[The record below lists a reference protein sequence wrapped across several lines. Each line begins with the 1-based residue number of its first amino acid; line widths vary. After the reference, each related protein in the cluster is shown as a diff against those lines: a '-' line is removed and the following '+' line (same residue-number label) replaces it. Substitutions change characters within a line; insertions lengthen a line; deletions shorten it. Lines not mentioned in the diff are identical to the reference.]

1 MFVEKILPQV
11 CERLAVI
18 EAGASVKDVADL
30 LAVPHTDLV
39 VVCREGIVVGV
50 VTKTDIV
57 VQVSQGAGLDA
68 PVDTIMARDIA
79 FCRSTDPLLDVWRVM
94 KERGFQRIPVVD
106 AQRHPVGIVYARDAL
121 AGMLDEVEI
130 DDELLR
136 EFISGVGY
144 R

>member
-1 MFVEKILPQV
+1 MLVAKILPQV

-18 EAGASVKDVADL
+18 KAGASVRDAADL

-39 VVCREGIVVGV
+39 VVCREGVVVGV
-50 VTKTDIV
+50 VTKSDIV
-57 VQVSQGAGLDA
+57 VQVSRGSALDA
-68 PVDTIMARDIA
+68 AVDTIMTCDVA
-79 FCRSTDPLLDVWRVM
+79 FCRATDPLLDVWQLM
-94 KERGFQRIPVVD
+94 KERGVQRIPVVD
-106 AQRHPVGIVYARDAL
+106 QSHNPVGIVYARDAL
-121 AGMLDEVEI
+121 QGLWNEVEI